1 MNLEKLLAT
10 YPELLNHMESDGY
23 SEDYIKNVEW
33 EIKWLQRNRSKYH
46 FTSYEEMFST
56 RMATGR
62 KQRCSVGRES
72 HLRSLYAL
80 LQRFEEDGVLPDR
93 RKGRP
98 LVPRS
103 SYCKLLPEFREV
115 VDLYKIYAEK
125 SGLKESTIRKRIN
138 KSSSF
143 LLHMQD
149 RGHKSLSTIMEQDV
163 LSFFTGS
170 DGVAVLSSTYKR
182 EIAAVFNADLGIHTE
197 YANRLVTYLPDI
209 RKHRKNIKYLTLEES
224 EAIRNCLNDMENDLS
239 ARNRALG
246 MLLYFT
252 GLRASDAASIRFGD
266 IDWENDEIHIVQ
278 HKSGVPVNIP
288 LSAAVGNAI
297 LDYVEKERPGSES
310 EQIFLCGYPPYDP
323 ISGDTMWVITSVIY
337 KAAGVRQSGGERRGA
352 HLFRYHLATHLAAQG
367 ISQPIISEVLGHEV
381 PESLNY
387 YLSADTVHLR
397 ECALSI
403 EEFPVG
409 EGVFCI

>member
-1 MNLEKLLAT
+1 MNLEKLLVT
-10 YPELLNHMESDGY
+10 YPELLNHMENDSY

-33 EIKWLQRNRSKYH
+33 EIKWLQRTRSNYH
-46 FTSYEEMFST
+46 FTSYEEMFRT

-62 KQRCSVGRES
+62 KPQSSANREG
-72 HLRSLYAL
+72 HLRTLYAL
-80 LQRFEEDGVLPDR
+80 LQRFEEDGVFPDR

-98 LVPRS
+98 LLPRS
-103 SYCKLLPEFREV
+103 SYYKLLPEFREV
-115 VDLYKIYAEK
+115 VDLYKSYAEK
-125 SGLKESTIRKRIN
+125 SGLKESTIKKRIY
-138 KSSSF
+138 KSSCF

-149 RGHKSLSTIMEQDV
+149 RGHKSLSTIMERDV

-182 EIAAVFNADLGIHTE
+182 EIAAVFNAELGIHTE

-209 RKHRKNIKYLTLEES
+209 RKHRKNIKYLTAEES
-224 EAIRNCLNDMENDLS
+224 EAIRNCLNDMGNNLS

-266 IDWENDEIHIVQ
+266 IDWEKDEIHIVQ

-323 ISGDTMWVITSVIY
+323 ISGDTMWMITSVIY

-367 ISQPIISEVLGHEV
+367 ISQPIISEVLGHEA

-387 YLSADTVHLR
+387 YLSADIVHLR

-403 EEFPVG
+403 EKFPVG
-409 EGVFCI
+409 EEVLCI